1 MSPAEDDPQRIL
13 IVDDEPAVREAL
25 QRSLAFEGYG
35 TEVAVDGLDA
45 LARAESYAPDLIVL
59 DIQMPRMDGL
69 TAARRLR
76 SAGTTT
82 PILMLTA
89 RDTVGDRV
97 TGLDA
102 GADDYLVK
110 PFELDELFARIRAL
124 LRRSSYAVAAGGGVP
139 DDNELAFAD
148 LRMNLATREVTRG
161 TRRVELTRTEFT
173 LLEMFLAHP
182 RQVLTREQIL
192 KAVWGFDFEPS
203 SNSLDVYVMY
213 LRRKAEAGGE
223 PRLVHT
229 VRGSA
234 TRSAPAAVTDDR
246 HPAPAPR
253 PAAALPARA
262 AGGDGGGGRGGGGRG
277 GLLVRDEGAAGEP
290 DGRLAAQC
298 LGQRGLH
305 AEAVHRLHP
314 PRPGDRPADRGDVHR
329 AARHRVREHLHL
341 RRGLAD
347 RRDGRRHRRGRRCAG
362 QRPAHRQHEE
372 RQEDARV
379 HVRVR
384 APQRGARPGPGK
396 PGGLRRPSDER
407 DRRPALHPRLGAPGR
422 HAASAPWARARP
434 DSGWPVPGCAP

>member
-124 LRRSSYAVAAGGGVP
+124 LRRSSYAAPAAGAGAP
-139 DDNELAFAD
+139 DANVLAFAD
-148 LRMNLATREVTRG
+148 LRMDLATREVTRG
-161 TRRVELTRTEFT
+161 ARRVELTRTEFT

-213 LRRKAEAGGE
+213 LRRKTEAGGE

-229 VRGSA
+229 VRG
-234 TRSAPAAVTDDR
+234 VGY
-246 HPAPAPR
+246 
-253 PAAALPARA
+253 ALRTG
-262 AGGDGGGGRGGGGRG
+262 GGDG
-277 GLLVRDEGAAGEP
+277 
-290 DGRLAAQC
+290 
-298 LGQRGLH
+298 
-305 AEAVHRLHP
+305 
-314 PRPGDRPADRGDVHR
+314 
-329 AARHRVREHLHL
+329 
-341 RRGLAD
+341 
-347 RRDGRRHRRGRRCAG
+347 
-362 QRPAHRQHEE
+362 
-372 RQEDARV
+372 
-379 HVRVR
+379 
-384 APQRGARPGPGK
+384 
-396 PGGLRRPSDER
+396 
-407 DRRPALHPRLGAPGR
+407 
-422 HAASAPWARARP
+422 
-434 DSGWPVPGCAP
+434 